1 MPHCKILIEEEF
13 SVNFMQILSLTVWVT
28 HIEGSQKIVLQNISD
43 LDDVNIRPTKRQN
56 TLVTDADLESEHE
69 TPSAGGCSFVSTKE

>member
-1 MPHCKILIEEEF
+1 M
-13 SVNFMQILSLTVWVT
+13 T

>member
-1 MPHCKILIEEEF
+1 MTHCKIFDWRRIFCEF
-13 SVNFMQILSLTVWVT
+13 YADTFSVWVT

-43 LDDVNIRPTKRQN
+43 LDDVNIRPTKRQK

-69 TPSAGGCSFVSTKE
+69 TPSAGGCSSVSTKE